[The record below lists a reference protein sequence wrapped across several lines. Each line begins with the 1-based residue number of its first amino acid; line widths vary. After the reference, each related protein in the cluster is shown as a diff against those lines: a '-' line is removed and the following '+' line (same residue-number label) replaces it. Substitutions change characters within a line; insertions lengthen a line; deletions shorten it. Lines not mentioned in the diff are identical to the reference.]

1 MSMTVFVTQSQH
13 VLATKKYVSMSM
25 TVFVTQSRH
34 LLATKQHVSM
44 TVFVTQSQHV
54 FATKHHVSMTSLTWS
69 FCHQSCYFDFPPFP
83 PLAVLTAD
91 QSKLT
96 ATYHE
101 IDFFVSSDVEKMH
114 APVAKGTFGSEN
126 VQNTAVS
133 EHFLQF

>member
-1 MSMTVFVTQSQH
+1 MQHVSMTVFVTQSQH
-13 VLATKKYVSMSM
+13 ALATKKYVSMSM

-101 IDFFVSSDVEKMH
+101 IDLI
-114 APVAKGTFGSEN
+114 AA
-126 VQNTAVS
+126 
-133 EHFLQF
+133 

>member
-1 MSMTVFVTQSQH
+1 
-13 VLATKKYVSMSM
+13 MSM

-101 IDFFVSSDVEKMH
+101 IDLL
-114 APVAKGTFGSEN
+114 PLLRKGFLSRLPLPRL
-126 VQNTAVS
+126 V
-133 EHFLQF
+133 HFLDMILPQMVPVKSLPVVLALATSWKSGVEATTPCG